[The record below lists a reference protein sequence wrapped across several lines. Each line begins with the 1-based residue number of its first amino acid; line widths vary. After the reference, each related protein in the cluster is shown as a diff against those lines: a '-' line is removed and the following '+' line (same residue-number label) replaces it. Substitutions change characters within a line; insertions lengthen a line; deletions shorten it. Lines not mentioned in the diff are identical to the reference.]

1 MMYIYVNPN
10 PRGALI
16 GDCAVRAIAVALG
29 MTWDDSYRLL
39 ADYGFMLKNLP
50 NADSVWGAVLMD
62 NGYSRKAIPDTCP
75 ACYTIRDF
83 CHDHPQ
89 GTFVVGTGSHVVAV
103 IDGNYYDS
111 WDSGDEVP
119 MMYWRENV

>member
-1 MMYIYVNPN
+1 MYIYVNPN

-29 MTWDDSYRLL
+29 ITWDDSYRLL
-39 ADYGFMLKNLP
+39 SDYGFMLKNLP

-119 MMYWRENV
+119 IMYWRENV

>member
-1 MMYIYVNPN
+1 MFKYVNPN

-29 MTWDDSYRLL
+29 MTWDESYQLL
-39 ADYGFMLKNLP
+39 TDYGFMLKNLP
-50 NADSVWGAVLMD
+50 NADSVWGAVLKD
-62 NGYSRKAIPDTCP
+62 NGYSRHTIPDTCP

-89 GTFVVGTGSHVVAV
+89 GTYVVGTGSHVVAV
-103 IDGNYYDS
+103 INGNYLDS

-119 MMYWRENV
+119 VMYWSEL

>member
-1 MMYIYVNPN
+1 MYIYVNPN

-29 MTWDDSYRLL
+29 ITWDDSYRLL
-39 ADYGFMLKNLP
+39 SDYGFMLKNLP

-103 IDGNYYDS
+103 INGNYLDS

-119 MMYWRENV
+119 VMYWSEL

>member
-1 MMYIYVNPN
+1 MYIYVNPN

-29 MTWDDSYRLL
+29 ITWDDSYRLL

-119 MMYWRENV
+119 IMYWRENV

>member
-1 MMYIYVNPN
+1 MYIYVNPN

-29 MTWDDSYRLL
+29 ITWDDSYRLL
-39 ADYGFMLKNLP
+39 SDYGFMLKNLP

-111 WDSGDEVP
+111 WASGDEVP
-119 MMYWRENV
+119 VMYWRENV

>member
-1 MMYIYVNPN
+1 MYIYVNPN

-29 MTWDDSYRLL
+29 ITWDDSYRLL

-119 MMYWRENV
+119 VMYWRENV